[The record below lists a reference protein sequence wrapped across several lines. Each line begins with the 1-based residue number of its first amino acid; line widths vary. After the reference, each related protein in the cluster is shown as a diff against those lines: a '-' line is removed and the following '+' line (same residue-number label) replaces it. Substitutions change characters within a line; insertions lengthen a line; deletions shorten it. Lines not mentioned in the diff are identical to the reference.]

1 MSVNQITQLDKER
14 RPLSGPPIAF
24 FAALAV
30 TAAAAGTASTIHAD
44 YVFPLA
50 ASLCLTAAAAIALFG
65 WRKAKTPS
73 AISYLDVA
81 GALILIGLAVAAL
94 IDPAQLLRITGTA
107 T

>member
-1 MSVNQITQLDKER
+1 MSVNQIAHLDKKR
-14 RPLSGPPIAF
+14 RSLSGPPIAF

-30 TAAAAGTASTIHAD
+30 TAVAAGAASAFHSD

-50 ASLCLTAAAAIALFG
+50 ASFVLTAAAGITLFG
-65 WRKAKTPS
+65 WRKQQRQA

-94 IDPAQLLRITGTA
+94 IDPAQLLRITGA
-107 T
+107 AI

>member
-30 TAAAAGTASTIHAD
+30 TAAAAAGTASTIHAD

-94 IDPAQLLRITGTA
+94 IDPAQLL
-107 T
+107 